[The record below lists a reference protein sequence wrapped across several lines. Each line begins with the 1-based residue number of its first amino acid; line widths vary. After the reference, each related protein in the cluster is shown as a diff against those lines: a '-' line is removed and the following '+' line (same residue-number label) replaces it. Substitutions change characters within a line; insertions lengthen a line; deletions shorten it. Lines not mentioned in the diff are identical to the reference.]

1 MSTLVYINKLQ
12 ARVRYTHI
20 TCRYLWINHPE
31 LLILRDALTDPN
43 AGKPLPSW
51 AKTLR
56 TSPSSLAALH
66 QPTISLQ
73 IPQGTRRP
81 KRAKNQVS
89 SCVTLLIPPPPTL
102 PLPPKRVDLM
112 YREGTCTNIA
122 HLTYVCNLLHTPLHT
137 SIRYTHRNPG
147 MEYTTTNLLHSCNIN
162 MKNHW
167 LYL

>member
-1 MSTLVYINKLQ
+1 MFLRLCISLRVSLWTVGGGGLWGMSTLVYINKLQ

-31 LLILRDALTDPN
+31 LLILRDVLTDPN

-89 SCVTLLIPPPPTL
+89 SCVTLLIPPPPH
-102 PLPPKRVDLM
+102 PPPPSQKSGPDVQGGNLYKHCTFDLCVQSL
-112 YREGTCTNIA
+112 THALA
-122 HLTYVCNLLHTPLHT
+122 H
-137 SIRYTHRNPG
+137 
-147 MEYTTTNLLHSCNIN
+147 
-162 MKNHW
+162 
-167 LYL
+167 